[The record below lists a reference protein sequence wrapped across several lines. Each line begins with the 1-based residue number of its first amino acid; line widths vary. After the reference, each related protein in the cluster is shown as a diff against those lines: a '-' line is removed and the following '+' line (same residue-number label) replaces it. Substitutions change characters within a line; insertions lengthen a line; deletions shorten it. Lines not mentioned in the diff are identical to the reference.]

1 MKQNPCSILRRAEPA
16 RWNISPHHASIRL
29 EILVALYRRVGCWYA
44 MRLRRTSIDTATAG
58 SVIVKRDPRLFPN
71 SSVSGEP
78 DFVDKDT

>member
-58 SVIVKRDPRLFPN
+58 SVIANATSTLLEFIGFWRTRLCR
-71 SSVSGEP
+71 
-78 DFVDKDT
+78 